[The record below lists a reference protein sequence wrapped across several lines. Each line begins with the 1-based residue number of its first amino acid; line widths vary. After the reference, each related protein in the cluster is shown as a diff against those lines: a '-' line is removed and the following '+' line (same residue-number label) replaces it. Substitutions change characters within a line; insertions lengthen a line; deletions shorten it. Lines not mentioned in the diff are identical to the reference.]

1 MAHLITFTSSQFD
14 VSAEAPNPIN
24 PIAGE
29 GVLKWLREKLRGIGY
44 EVTAAEPED
53 WGWYVYV
60 RRLDVSYLVGAS
72 SDLDQP
78 DPREWTIQ
86 IHRERSLTDKL
97 FGRNRLPDNDSLSV
111 HIEAFIRDSNGAKD
125 VRVDKSA

>member
-14 VSAEAPNPIN
+14 VSAETPNPIN

-44 EVTAAEPED
+44 EVTVAEPED
-53 WGWYVYV
+53 WGWYVCV
-60 RRLDVSYLVGAS
+60 RQPEVSYLVGAS

-97 FGRNRLPDNDSLSV
+97 FGRNKLPADDPLSV
-111 HIEAFIRDSNGAKD
+111 RIEAFIRDSSGAQD